1 MTQPKTRDHLVAP
14 LTINQGSTVEEF
26 AGGGFRW
33 GPTGGEVIFPG
44 APKPQ
49 ILLMGHWPGR
59 EALINEIGDA
69 FHSLYRRYRNNT
81 RTSVK
86 DELRIFLKWLADWD
100 RALTVKSACDIS
112 PHMLHAYLDALK
124 NNAHISMT
132 SRRKRWGLFRAIVR
146 QMESN
151 RDKNGISNLR
161 LAENPF
167 PLAAR
172 AENPTEPLTINEVQ
186 ALLTV
191 CEQQMQ
197 ATWDVYIAAGS
208 AYTGP
213 TVGDLYP
220 FLYVAGLLTTMNPE
234 TLRNLKIADISEDAD
249 GRLIIRGDKFRA
261 GRCQQVSLP
270 ASTDS
275 VLDGKVIFT
284 RVVRMTE
291 SLRRQPKDEVAKYL
305 WLARRR
311 LGSATHTSAEAC
323 PLSAFHCS
331 VARHH
336 SSKLANLAGVPHLS
350 LKRMRAT
357 GAELIRVLDTGVPVT
372 AILGNTTAVAERHY
386 KSAGARGR
394 ENTALARQ
402 MEVRTRYARTK
413 GARDVRDR
421 HGAAQSGATPGFS
434 CMNPFSP
441 PPELKQLP
449 GMCSAFLA
457 CPGCPQSGI
466 NIDSPETAADLLS
479 MRAVLEQARYRLS
492 PVRWREVYRTA
503 YEGIGAALERMSKHA
518 LNEGAQL
525 PLRLLPE
532 LE

>member
-1 MTQPKTRDHLVAP
+1 MTQSKTRDHLVAP
-14 LTINQGSTVEEF
+14 LAINQGSTVEEL

-33 GPTGGEVIFPG
+33 APNGGEVIFPG
-44 APKPQ
+44 TPQ
-49 ILLMGHWPGR
+49 PQVLLIGRWPGR
-59 EALINEIGDA
+59 EALINEMGDA
-69 FHSLYRRYRNNT
+69 FYYLYRTTRNAT
-81 RTSVK
+81 RTTQKAV
-86 DELRIFLKWLADWD
+86 LRIFLKWLADWD
-100 RALTVKSACDIS
+100 PALTVKSACDIS

-124 NNAHISMT
+124 NNADISMI

-146 QMESN
+146 QMESS
-151 RDKNGISNLR
+151 RGKNGISNLR

-172 AENPTEPLTINEVQ
+172 GQNPIEPLTINEVQ

-197 ATWDVYIAAGS
+197 AAWDVYIATGS
-208 AYTGP
+208 AYKGP

-220 FLYVAGLLTTMNPE
+220 FLYVAGLLTTMNADA
-234 TLRNLKIADISEDAD
+234 LRSLKTGDISEDAD
-249 GRLIIRGDKFRA
+249 GRLIIRSDKFRA
-261 GRCQQVSLP
+261 GRRQQVSLP
-270 ASTDS
+270 AATDS
-275 VLDGKVIFT
+275 ALDGKVIFT
-284 RVVRMTE
+284 RVLRMTE
-291 SLRRQPKDEVAKYL
+291 SLRRQLKGELAKYL
-305 WLARRR
+305 WLARKK
-311 LGSATHTSAEAC
+311 SSTTHSSAEFS
-323 PLSAFHCS
+323 PLSALTTT

-336 SSKLANLAGVPHLS
+336 SRKLANFAGVSYLS
-350 LKRMRAT
+350 LNRMRAT
-357 GAELIRVLDTGVPVT
+357 GAELIRILDTGVPVT

-386 KSAGARGR
+386 KSAGARSR

-421 HGAAQSGATPGFS
+421 YGAAQSGATPGFS

-441 PPELKQLP
+441 PPERQQLP
-449 GMCSAFLA
+449 GMCAAFLA

-466 NIDSPETAADLLS
+466 NVDSPETAADLLS
-479 MRAVLEQARYRLS
+479 MRAALEHARYRLS
-492 PVRWREVYRTA
+492 PMRWREVYCTA

-518 LNEGAQL
+518 LNEAAHL
-525 PLRLLPE
+525 PLRILPE